1 VKTTDLEVKTDL
13 PAEMKT
19 ERFELIIEGVRMLVR
34 LDEQGRLVTLIAG
47 GWRGGDAE
55 RITRL
60 ALEAAQWRVKSEAEQ
75 RAKVAHDA
83 TRTAKSTET
92 KRKKA
97 RNHWSLKWLED
108 AYKLHPDYGAE
119 RLALEA
125 CKQVALNREKDSPE
139 YAKRHQITK
148 DRARKYLETV
158 RNK

>member
-1 VKTTDLEVKTDL
+1 MKTTKVLEVK
-13 PAEMKT
+13 PAEMTTGKLL
-19 ERFELIIEGVRMLVR
+19 ELVVEGVRVRVR
-34 LDEQGRLVTLIAG
+34 LDEQGRPRAVMSG
-47 GWRGGDAE
+47 CWKGGDAE

-60 ALEAAQWRVKSEAEQ
+60 ALNEATWRLKYEAEQ
-75 RAKVAHDA
+75 RAKAARDA
-83 TRTAKSTET
+83 ARTAKSTET

-139 YAKRHQITK
+139 YAKRHQITE
-148 DRARKYLETV
+148 DRARKYLKTV